1 MFAGLRKKS
10 KKSGVVM
17 QKPDRIVMYFSAV
30 AAYMLAVI
38 LYFWG

>member
-1 MFAGLRKKS
+1 MFAGFGKNS
-10 KKSGVVM
+10 QKSGVVM

-38 LYFWG
+38 LYFGG